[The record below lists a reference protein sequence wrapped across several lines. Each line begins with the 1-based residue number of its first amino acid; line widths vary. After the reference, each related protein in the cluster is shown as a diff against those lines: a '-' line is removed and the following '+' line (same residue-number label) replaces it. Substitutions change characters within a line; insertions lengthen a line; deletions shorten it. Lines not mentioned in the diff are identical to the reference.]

1 MSKNGNGQAKGEP
14 KAGEK
19 VVIVS
24 CDTHIGPRLREDL
37 RQYCPKEFLEDY
49 DAFVTAWEETSAYRD
64 DAPLGTTG
72 HYDVYRRLADL
83 DQDGVAGEVIFH
95 GSQNAHPIP
104 FIMSDPS
111 AGAATMTRHYEVD
124 YEHAAVGR
132 HMYNQWLADFVS
144 LHPGRHA
151 GIAVITVHDLDETV
165 RQVTWAKEHDL
176 RGVLLPAGVGTL
188 PFYNHPRYE
197 PLWSVCADLNMPL
210 HTHVGSA
217 VPDYGDL
224 PGANALFA
232 MESTFFSHRPFWF
245 LIWGGVFESHPDL
258 TMVFAEQGSDWVP
271 DTLQMMDNMYGY
283 MFRHEQKR
291 LKSRPSEYWQRQCF
305 VQAMFFRASE
315 AKLRHK
321 IGIENMLW
329 GSDYPH
335 YEGSWP
341 NSRKVIH
348 EALHGAPEPEIR
360 AILGENAAR
369 LYGFDLAMLDQV
381 AANVGPT
388 LDEI

>member
-1 MSKNGNGQAKGEP
+1 MQRYT
-14 KAGEK
+14 
-19 VVIVS
+19 VISADCHGGATDSQGGFTEYV
-24 CDTHIGPRLREDL
+24 DAAYRDRLREHTAEKR
-37 RQYCPKEFLEDY
+37 RQFNESLAKLFDPDFMAEQDDTDAALEGGRSGAY
-49 DAFVTAWEETSAYRD
+49 DAD
-64 DAPLGTTG
+64 
-72 HYDVYRRLADL
+72 RRIVELQAD
-83 DQDGVAGEVIFH
+83 GIVADVIFPD
-95 GSQNAHPIP
+95 GTQDNTTP
-104 FIMSDPS
+104 FDASSGP
-111 AGAATMTRHYEVD
+111 GAKGADWELQS
-124 YEHAAVGR
+124 VGAWA
-132 HMYNQWLADFVS
+132 YNRWLADFCA

-197 PLWSVCADLNMPL
+197 PLWAVCADLGVPL

-271 DTLQMMDNMYGY
+271 DTLKMMDNMYGY
-283 MFRHEQKR
+283 MFRHEQAR
-291 LKSRPSEYWQRQCF
+291 LKSRPSEYWHRQCY

-315 AKLRHK
+315 ADRRHE
-321 IGIENMLW
+321 IGIGNMLW

-348 EALHGAPEPEIR
+348 EALHGAPESEIR

-369 LYGFDLAMLDQV
+369 LYGFDLAMLDRI
-381 AANVGPT
+381 AAEVGPT
-388 LDEI
+388 IDEI

>member
-1 MSKNGNGQAKGEP
+1 MQRYT
-14 KAGEK
+14 
-19 VVIVS
+19 VISADCHGGATDSQGGFTQYV
-24 CDTHIGPRLREDL
+24 DAAYLDRLREHTAEKRRKFNESLAKLFD
-37 RQYCPKEFLEDY
+37 PEFMAEQDDTEAASAGGRSGAY
-49 DAFVTAWEETSAYRD
+49 DAD
-64 DAPLGTTG
+64 
-72 HYDVYRRLADL
+72 RRIVELQAD
-83 DQDGVAGEVIFH
+83 GIVADVIFPD
-95 GSQNAHPIP
+95 GSQDNTTP
-104 FIMSDPS
+104 FDASSGPGS
-111 AGAATMTRHYEVD
+111 KGADWELQT
-124 YEHAAVGR
+124 VGAWA
-132 HMYNQWLADFVS
+132 YNRWLADFVA

-197 PLWSVCADLNMPL
+197 PLWAVCADLGMPI

-224 PGANALFA
+224 PGSNALFA

-245 LIWGGVFESHPDL
+245 LIWGGVFENHPDL

-283 MFRHEQKR
+283 MFRHEQGR
-291 LKSRPSEYWQRQCF
+291 LKSRPSEYWRRQCF

-315 AKLRHK
+315 ANLRHK

-348 EALHGAPEPEIR
+348 EALHGAPESEIR

-369 LYGFDLAMLDQV
+369 LYGFDLAVLDQI
-381 AANVGPT
+381 AADVGPT
-388 LDEI
+388 IDEI